1 MYPWGTFPQILL
13 IQDFIMRNLRPL
25 FLLFAILVSPVLA
38 EDYTHPGSGT
48 WSDSA
53 WNGGTTWVDGNTAVL
68 TFTDSGTLTLDQNA
82 TVADVMASGTG
93 TISGTA
99 NTLTFSGGNFSVDGG
114 STLTYGAKVAGSF
127 TKTGDGILDFTV
139 QSNSGVSAV
148 NITGG
153 TLKASMNPG
162 FGGAIFGDAAVTVSN
177 GATLQMAA
185 DFFIK
190 NGTLTADGG
199 NIYITGR
206 QNYINTLVLKN
217 GATLSTNYEATSTDN
232 NSYRVGYNYAS
243 TAPKLTVSGE
253 TGSTINAGIS
263 MVAGNTPYTVEVG
276 DTSSDVDL
284 EIKGV
289 IFDYPG
295 LGGLGF
301 KKTGAGTLKLSGA
314 NTWGSGVQLTA
325 GKLILGNTSAAG
337 GGVLVTSN
345 GTSVQL
351 SDASTFKVKGLTGAA
366 AITADNASTL
376 IIGTGVTDASVSED
390 FTGTFG
396 SNMTV
401 QKEGAG
407 TFIIST
413 GQQTYAGLVV
423 NGGVVKLNTPSSY
436 GQQAQ
441 GNTPITINSGAKLD
455 VVTSYGIKGSPI
467 TVDGGTLHN
476 SANETYI
483 NDVTLKNGALV
494 SASGA
499 ATGHNPAATI
509 RVGNNYGTGT
519 NPVWTVSG
527 TTGSTISANISLV
540 AHGSTEFTLNVGDTN
555 DDVDLTMTGYFV
567 NYDFA
572 NASAIPVKKT
582 GAGTL
587 RLTNGDSIFGRGL
600 IVDEGVVQLAA
611 RQAAGYGTV
620 TVNGGQL
627 RVLAASEDGAS
638 DGIYRVMDLAGT
650 GTVAGPTNANTPA
663 TLQFGAILNQSNQLV
678 STDFSFAGNFTGA
691 GLILEKIGTSTV
703 TLNKSGGSSG
713 LKGVNVTSGT
723 LVLAGG
729 GFGPTQNQYGYFGQA
744 PITVSDG
751 ATLQFGSN
759 WQIQGTPLILDGENA
774 KMDVGSAQTYANNT
788 TLLNGGDVTIGSG
801 QYRIGYFGAGSTVL
815 KVTGNSEI
823 SSSEGGKFLIVSTGY
838 SIEKYKIQVGGTG
851 EDGESDSILTIS
863 APIADHP
870 GSNNAGKMVKT
881 GNGTLILSNP
891 ENSFKNGLEIEAGN
905 VVIAPGAEGTG
916 AITLT
921 GNSMITPMVTGSENY
936 TNLKSTDFPAG
947 TALNLELES
956 GTDFSRFTFTEV
968 PTFDEA
974 NGFIMLDYE
983 PNLANPG
990 ASYKVSNMPLDAGDL
1005 ENWLQS
1011 DYRDVWN
1018 LVSTGNGIYLSVDGN
1033 AVPEPSAWLIL
1044 ILGIPMIMWKQRRH

>member
-1 MYPWGTFPQILL
+1 
-13 IQDFIMRNLRPL
+13 MRNLRPL
-25 FLLFAILVSPVLA
+25 FLLFAVLVSPIFA
-38 EDYTHPGSGT
+38 EDYTHSGSGT

-82 TVADVMASGTG
+82 TVTGVTSSGTG

-99 NTLTFSGGNFSVDGG
+99 NTLTFSGGNFSVGDG
-114 STLTYGAKVAGSF
+114 STLTYNAKLAGSF
-127 TKTGDGILDFTV
+127 TKTGGGTLDFTV
-139 QSNSGVSAV
+139 KSDSVVSEV

-153 TLKASMNPG
+153 TLKASVNPG
-162 FGGAIFGDAAVTVSN
+162 FGGSVFGDAAVNVSN
-177 GATLQMAA
+177 GATLHMAA

-206 QNYINTLVLKN
+206 QNYINQLVLKN
-217 GATLSTNYEATSTDN
+217 GAVLSTNYEATSTDN

-301 KKTGAGTLKLSGA
+301 RKTGAGALKLSGA
-314 NTWGSGVQLTA
+314 NTWVSGVQLTA
-325 GKLILGNTSAAG
+325 GKLILGNTTAAG
-337 GGVLVTSN
+337 NGVLVTSN

-351 SDASTFKVKGLTGAA
+351 SDASTFKVKGLTGGA
-366 AITADNASTL
+366 AITADAASTL

-413 GQQTYAGLVV
+413 GQQTYAGLIV
-423 NGGVVKLNTPSSY
+423 NGGVVKLNTPASY

-441 GNTPITINSGAKLD
+441 GNTPITINAGAKLD
-455 VVTSYGIKGSPI
+455 VVSNYGIKGSPI

-476 SANETYI
+476 SGTEAYI

-494 SASGA
+494 SASGEG
-499 ATGHNPAATI
+499 TSHNPANTI

-519 NPVWTVSG
+519 NPVWTVAG

-600 IVDEGVVQLAA
+600 IVDAGVVQLAA

-627 RVLAASEDGAS
+627 QLLAASEGGAS

-650 GTVAGPTNANTPA
+650 GTVAGPANANTPA
-663 TLQFGAILNQSNQLV
+663 TLQFGAIVNQSNQLV
-678 STDFSFAGNFTGA
+678 STDFEFGGNFTGA
-691 GLILEKIGTSTV
+691 GLILEKIGTGTV
-703 TLNKSGGSSG
+703 TLDKSGGSSG

-723 LVLAGG
+723 LVLAGP
-729 GFGPTQNQYGYFGQA
+729 GFGPTQNRYGYFGQA
-744 PITVSDG
+744 PVTVSDG
-751 ATLQFGSN
+751 ATLSLGAN

-774 KMDVGSAQTYANNT
+774 KLDLGASGQTYANDT
-788 TLLNGGDVTIGSG
+788 TLLNGADIIIGNG
-801 QYRIGYFGAGSTVL
+801 QYRVGYFGADSTVL

-823 SSSEGGKFLIVSTGY
+823 SSQGGTFLLVSAGNAV
-838 SIEKYKIQVGGTG
+838 EKYKIQVGGTG
-851 EDGESDSILTIS
+851 EGGESDSVLTIS

-870 GSNNAGKMVKT
+870 GSNNSARMVKT
-881 GNGTLILSNP
+881 GNGTLILSNSG
-891 ENSFKNGLEIEAGN
+891 NTFKNGLDIEAGN

-947 TALNLELES
+947 TALNLELDS
-956 GTDFSRFTFTEV
+956 ATDFSRFTFTEV
-968 PTFDEA
+968 PTFDEQ
-974 NGFIMLDYE
+974 NGFISLDYE
-983 PNLANPG
+983 PALANPG
-990 ASYKVSNMPLDAGDL
+990 SSYKVSNMTLAAADL
-1005 ENWLQS
+1005 ENWLMA
-1011 DYRDVWN
+1011 DYRSIWD
-1018 LVSTGNGIYLSVDGN
+1018 LASTGNGIYLSIN
-1033 AVPEPSAWLIL
+1033 SSSIPEPSAWLIL
-1044 ILGIPMIMWKQRRH
+1044 LLGIPMILWKRRQR

>member
-1 MYPWGTFPQILL
+1 
-13 IQDFIMRNLRPL
+13 MRNLRPL
-25 FLLFAILVSPVLA
+25 FLLFAVLVSPVLA

-82 TVADVMASGTG
+82 TVADVTASGTG

-114 STLTYGAKVAGSF
+114 STLTYGAKIAGSF
-127 TKTGDGILDFTV
+127 TKTGDGTLDFTV

-153 TLKASMNPG
+153 ALKASMNPG

-217 GATLSTNYEATSTDN
+217 GATLSTNFEATSTDN

-263 MVAGNTPYTVEVG
+263 MVAGNSPYTVEVG

-301 KKTGAGTLKLSGA
+301 KKTGAGALKLSGA

-325 GKLILGNTSAAG
+325 GKLILGNTAAAG
-337 GGVLVTSN
+337 GGVLATSS

-351 SDASTFKVKGLTGAA
+351 SDAATFNVKGLTGPA

-376 IIGTGVTDASVSED
+376 VIGSGVTSASVSEE

-396 SNMTV
+396 SNITV

-423 NGGVVKLNTPSSY
+423 NGGVVKLNTPPSY

-455 VVTSYGIKGSPI
+455 VVTNYAIKGSPI

-476 SANETYI
+476 SSDEAYI
-483 NDVTLKNGALV
+483 NSVTLKNGALV

-499 ATGHNPAATI
+499 ATGHNPANTI
-509 RVGNNYGTGT
+509 RVGNNYGTGA
-519 NPVWTVSG
+519 NPVWTVAG

-600 IVDEGVVQLAA
+600 IVDAGVVQLAA

-620 TVNGGQL
+620 TVNGGKLQ
-627 RVLAASEDGAS
+627 VLAPSEGGAS

-678 STDFSFAGNFTGA
+678 STDFTFAGNFTGA

-703 TLNKSGGSSG
+703 TLSKSGGSSG

-751 ATLQFGSN
+751 ATLTLGAG
-759 WQIQGTPLILDGENA
+759 WQIQSTPLILDGENA
-774 KMDVGSAQTYANNT
+774 KLDLSSGAQTYANNT
-788 TLLNGGDVTIGSG
+788 TLLNGGDVYIGAG

-815 KVTGNSEI
+815 KVTGDSEI
-823 SSSEGGKFLIVSTGY
+823 SSDGGKFLIVSTGNA
-838 SIEKYKIQVGGTG
+838 IEKYKIQVGGTG
-851 EDGESDSILTIS
+851 EEGESDSVLTIS
-863 APIADHP
+863 ALIADHP
-870 GSNNAGKMVKT
+870 NSNNAGKMVKT

-891 ENSFKNGLEIEAGN
+891 GNTFKNGLEIEAGN

-921 GNSMITPMVTGSENY
+921 GNSIITPMVTGSENY
-936 TNLKSTDFPAG
+936 TNLRSTDFPAG
-947 TALNLELES
+947 TALNLELDS
-956 GTDFSRFTFTEV
+956 ATDFSRFTFTEV
-968 PTFDEA
+968 PTFDEV
-974 NGFIMLDYE
+974 NGFITLDYE
-983 PNLANPG
+983 PALASPG
-990 ASYKVSNMPLDAGDL
+990 SSYKVSDMTLAAGDL
-1005 ENWLQS
+1005 ENWLMA
-1011 DYRDVWN
+1011 DYRDAWN
-1018 LVSTGNGIYLSVDGN
+1018 LISTGSGIFLSADGN
-1033 AVPEPSAWLIL
+1033 SVPEPSAWLIL
-1044 ILGIPMIMWKQRRH
+1044 LLGIPMILRRRCKR